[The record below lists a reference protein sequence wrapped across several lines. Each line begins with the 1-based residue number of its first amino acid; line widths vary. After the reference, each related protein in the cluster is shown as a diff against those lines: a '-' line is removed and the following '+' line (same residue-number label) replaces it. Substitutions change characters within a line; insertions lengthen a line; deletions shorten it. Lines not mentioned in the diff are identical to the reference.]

1 MFFSL
6 FMTGFIYPCIVN
18 WTWGGG
24 WLLTGDGSVG
34 FYDFAGSGVVHLTGG
49 IAGLVA
55 AIILGPRIG
64 KFADS

>member
-1 MFFSL
+1 MVFSL

-34 FYDFAGSGVVHLTGG
+34 FYDFAGSGVVHMTGG
-49 IAGLVA
+49 CAGLIA

-64 KFADS
+64 KF